1 MEETELTFGQKIEQ
15 LRKQR
20 DMTLRKLSE
29 KSGISYSLI
38 QFMVSDVRVPTKEA
52 ILSLARVLQY
62 EDAEE
67 LLRLAGY

>member
-1 MEETELTFGQKIEQ
+1 MLTFGQKMEQ

-20 DMTLRKLSE
+20 DMTHRKLAE

-38 QFMVSDVRVPTKEA
+38 QSMAKDERVPAKEA
-52 ILSLARVLQY
+52 ILSLARALQC
-62 EDAEE
+62 DDTEE